1 MEKKD
6 KEKIL
11 KMFCDA
17 AKEDMSTWTRKEV
30 EQAYLDMILAQID
43 FNENE
48 SYLFMA
54 KFALSLEKK
63 KKGRIRGGL
72 VEYTPQEGDSGGE
85 NQSIFKPKTHNELF
99 DIWAKLV
106 VDNTMLSPE
115 TLTTTKT
122 YIKLFKASLFDI
134 ELPLLAVEGE
144 TLSFSWVS
152 GNNTLRLEIKDD
164 TARVFHINYEGKKT
178 LVSVKSDEALLGM
191 INEFTVGGLGN

>member
-11 KMFCDA
+11 
-17 AKEDMSTWTRKEV
+17 
-30 EQAYLDMILAQID
+30 
-43 FNENE
+43 
-48 SYLFMA
+48 
-54 KFALSLEKK
+54 K

-85 NQSIFKPKTHNELF
+85 NQSIFKPKTHHELF

-106 VDNTMLSPE
+106 VDNTVLSSE
-115 TLTTTKT
+115 TLTTTKA
-122 YIKLFKASLFDI
+122 YIKLFKASLFDT

-164 TARVFHINYEGKKT
+164 ISRVFHINYEGKKT
-178 LVSVKSDEALLGM
+178 LVSVKSDDALLGM